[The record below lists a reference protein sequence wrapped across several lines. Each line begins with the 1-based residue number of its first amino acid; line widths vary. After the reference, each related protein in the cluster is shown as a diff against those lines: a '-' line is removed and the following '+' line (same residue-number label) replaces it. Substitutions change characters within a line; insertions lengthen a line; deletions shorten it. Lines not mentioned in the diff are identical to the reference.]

1 MQRVE
6 YYVANDGQKFDSEWE
21 CAEYEFSKGFENI
34 SEMLMLWDGD
44 GDKMKITHRT
54 NLGKAYAIYCSSLT
68 AAKFL
73 KEWGDKDGVATP
85 YDEIDLDTKEV
96 PLGTFI
102 WYLDQ
107 WRKSEEII
115 ELLKTMQC
123 QMESGEEKVEMPIL

>member
-6 YYVANDGQKFDSEWE
+6 YYVADDGTQFQTEHD
-21 CAEYEFSKGFENI
+21 CIVYEFGKGFEPLA
-34 SEMLMLWDGD
+34 EMLMMWDGD
-44 GDKMKITHRT
+44 GTKIKITHRT
-54 NLGKAYAIYCSSLT
+54 NLDRAYSIYCSSLT

-73 KEWGDKDGVATP
+73 KEWGERDGVVTP
-85 YDEIDLDTKEV
+85 YDNIDLDTEEV

-115 ELLKTMQC
+115 ELLRKMKR
-123 QMESGEEKVEMPIL
+123 QMEDGEEKIEMPIL